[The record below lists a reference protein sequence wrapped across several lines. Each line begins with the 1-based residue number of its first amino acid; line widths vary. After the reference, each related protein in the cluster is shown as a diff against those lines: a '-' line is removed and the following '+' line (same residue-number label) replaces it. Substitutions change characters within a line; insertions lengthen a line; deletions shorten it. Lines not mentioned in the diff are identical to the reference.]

1 MRGWCKSD
9 MNSILTDVYKF
20 KQVIVRVIHL
30 QQQVFVCVT
39 CLPCSEFAAEHL
51 CTLGQTALLLP
62 LSVLVSDQV
71 GG

>member
-9 MNSILTDVYKF
+9 MNSILTDLYKF
-20 KQVIVRVIHL
+20 KQVIVQVIPL

-39 CLPCSEFAAEHL
+39 CLLCFEFAAEHL

-62 LSVLVSDQV
+62 LSVCVSHV